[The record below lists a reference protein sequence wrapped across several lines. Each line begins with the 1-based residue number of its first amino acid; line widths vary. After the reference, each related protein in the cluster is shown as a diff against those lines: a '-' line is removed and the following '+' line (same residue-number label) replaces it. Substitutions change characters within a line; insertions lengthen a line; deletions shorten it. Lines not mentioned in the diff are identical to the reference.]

1 MAGNR
6 LSRTIPPAV
15 ALLAALAA
23 LTLAP
28 TAVAPGCN
36 NFAPPFNQWCE
47 GGWVDPAVD
56 YATAPAFC
64 LLHTAPVD
72 WVETCA

>member
-1 MAGNR
+1 MP
-6 LSRTIPPAV
+6 RTTSLCAALLV
-15 ALLAALAA
+15 ALAT

-36 NFAPPFNQWCE
+36 NFAPPLNEWCE

-56 YATAPAFC
+56 DATAPAFC